1 MILRSVTFTDFGV
14 YGGTQTLD
22 LAPDAEGSFDRPIVL
37 FRGKNGVG
45 KTTLVEGVRLAL
57 HGPLALGPR
66 VSRKAYEHHLRR
78 RIHRPA
84 GADADAPDAPEPP
97 TEAVVRV
104 VLDFVRGG
112 ERHTYTVT
120 RSWRSTGIGLVEH
133 VAVLEDGEP
142 PSHVAADDY
151 NAFLRELVPA
161 VAGDLFFFD
170 GEKID
175 RLVDD
180 GAADEALGQAIEQ
193 LLGLH
198 LVALLDTDLGVYVDR
213 ALDRADRTAA
223 EGELAEARELR
234 DRLAEEARALSE
246 RVDEAQDALTATLAE
261 VQRREQELASEGG
274 AYAEKYEGLKET
286 KKRLQLEIEGARRRL
301 IELASGVLPFALAPN
316 ILRDTLGQMDDEA
329 RLRDAQ
335 AVADLVQRQRK
346 QVRQILESDETY
358 ERLDA
363 RLAAGKRKQLTREV
377 LAVFFD
383 PSEDVVEAEDVYL
396 HASDYDRELY
406 AAWRAEAVGPVGAAV
421 RDAAADFA
429 AKEKA
434 LTATEEALAKVPP
447 DLILQPIIEALSRLR
462 DRQAEQ
468 EAALDALVAE
478 AATARFKLEK
488 AENRLAR
495 AHAALRSG
503 EGADGKIRLAIRTRE
518 AFADYAATLRARKVR
533 AFADVVLD
541 RFNALCRKA
550 HLLDR
555 VEVAP
560 DTFAVTLHR
569 DGQAFGRSEL
579 SAGEKQL
586 FAVSALWALREVSEV
601 PMPVVVDTPLG
612 RLDRDHRLAMVRTF
626 FPHVA
631 HQVILLATDTEVDR
645 ALAAEVAPAV
655 SHGYRMAFDGATGST
670 SVERFSADELAE
682 GAAELADPEGGDGAA
697 DGLIELDVLPSA

>member
-22 LAPDAEGSFDRPIVL
+22 LAPDADGAYDRPIVL

-45 KTTLVEGVRLAL
+45 KTTFVEGVRLAL

-84 GADADAPDAPEPP
+84 SDAADPPE
-97 TEAVVRV
+97 EAAVRV
-104 VLDFVRGG
+104 VLDVVRGG
-112 ERHTYTVT
+112 EQHAYDVT
-120 RSWRSTGIGLVEH
+120 RSWRSTGVGLVEH

-142 PSHVAADDY
+142 PAHVAADDY

-180 GAADEALGQAIEQ
+180 EAADASLGQAVEQ

-198 LVALLDTDLGVYVDR
+198 LVSLLDTDLGVYIER
-213 ALDRADRTAA
+213 SLARADRSAS
-223 EGELAEARELR
+223 EGELADAQALR
-234 DRLAEEARALSE
+234 DALADQVDALGARTREVQDAVAAALSE
-246 RVDEAQDALTATLAE
+246 I
-261 VQRREQELASEGG
+261 QRREQDLASEGG
-274 AYAEKYEGLKET
+274 AYAQHYEGLKVQ
-286 KKRLQLEIEGARRRL
+286 KRKLEVDIEAARRRVV
-301 IELASGVLPFALAPN
+301 ELAAGVLPFALAPR
-316 ILRDTLGQMDDEA
+316 ILGDTLDQMDEEA
-329 RLRDAQ
+329 RFRDAQ
-335 AVADLVQRQRK
+335 AVAALVEKQRNT
-346 QVRQILESDETY
+346 VREILQSDATY
-358 ERLDA
+358 DRLGA
-363 RLAAGKRKQLTREV
+363 RLATDKREALTQAV
-377 LAVFFD
+377 LAVFYD
-383 PSEDVVEAEDVYL
+383 PTDEVIEPDDVYL
-396 HASDYDRELY
+396 HVSDHDRQTFK
-406 AAWRAEAVGPVGAAV
+406 AWRAEAAGPVGEAV

-429 AKEKA
+429 AKEAA
-434 LTATEEALAKVPP
+434 LAKTEEALTLAPP
-447 DLILQPIIEALSRLR
+447 DIILQPIVEALTRLR
-462 DRQAEQ
+462 SRRDELERELDGLLAETS
-468 EAALDALVAE
+468 
-478 AATARFKLEK
+478 TAQFKLEK

-495 AHAALRSG
+495 AHEALRSG
-503 EGADGKIRLAIRTRE
+503 EGASEKVQLAIRARE

-550 HLLDR
+550 RLLDA
-555 VEVAP
+555 VDVDP

-569 DGQAFGRSEL
+569 DGQSFGRSEL

-655 SHGYRMAFDGATGST
+655 SHGYRMAFDNATGATA
-670 SVERFSADELAE
+670 VERFSPDALAD
-682 GAAELADPEGGDGAA
+682 GAAELEAPGASG
-697 DGLIELDVLPSA
+697 DGLIELDVLAQ